1 MTKKYI
7 VELSSE
13 ERVQLLELT
22 RRGKPSARK
31 VKRAQILL
39 LADEGKSDE
48 DISKALHVGFS
59 TVERTRKR
67 LVLEGFPAA
76 LNERSR
82 PAGRR
87 KLGAKAEAVLETL
100 AQSKPPDG
108 RKRWTMQLLA
118 DRLIELKVVDSISDE
133 AVRKLVKKSGSSLA

>member
-1 MTKKYI
+1 MVKKYI
-7 VELSSE
+7 VELSAE
-13 ERVQLLELT
+13 ERAQLLELT

-39 LADEGKSDE
+39 LADEGRIDE
-48 DISKALHVGFS
+48 EISKALHVGFS

-67 LVLEGFPAA
+67 LVLEGFLAA
-76 LNERSR
+76 LNERPR

-87 KLGAKAEAVLETL
+87 KLDAKAEAILETL

-118 DRLIELKVVDSISDE
+118 DRLVELKVVDSISDE
-133 AVRKLVKKSGSSLA
+133 AVRKLVKKSGSSRV

>member
-7 VELSSE
+7 VNLSE
-13 ERVQLLELT
+13 EERTQLLELT

-31 VKRAQILL
+31 VRRAQILL
-39 LADEGKSDE
+39 LADEGQTDE
-48 DISKALHVGFS
+48 NISSALHVGLS

-76 LNERSR
+76 LNERPR
-82 PAGRR
+82 VGGRR
-87 KLGAKAEAVLETL
+87 KLNAKAEAVLETL
-100 AQSKPPDG
+100 AQSQPPKG

-118 DRLIELKVVDSISDE
+118 DRLIELKLVDSISDE
-133 AVRKLVKKSGSSLA
+133 AVRKMFKKRGSSRV

>member
-7 VELSSE
+7 VELSAE
-13 ERVQLLELT
+13 ERAQLLELT

-31 VKRAQILL
+31 VRRAQILL
-39 LADEGKSDE
+39 LADEGKTDE
-48 DISKALHVGFS
+48 TISKALHVGFS

-67 LVLEGFPAA
+67 LVLEGFLAA
-76 LNERSR
+76 LNERPR
-82 PAGRR
+82 VGGRR
-87 KLGAKAEAVLETL
+87 KLDAKAEALLETL

-118 DRLIELKVVDSISDE
+118 DRLVELKVVDSISDE
-133 AVRKLVKKSGSSLA
+133 AVRKMVKKSGSSLA

>member
-7 VELSSE
+7 VELSAE
-13 ERVQLLELT
+13 ERAQLLELT

-39 LADEGKSDE
+39 LADEGKTDE
-48 DISKALHVGFS
+48 NISEVLHVGFS

-76 LNERSR
+76 LNERPR

-87 KLGAKAEAVLETL
+87 KLDAKAEAVLETL

-118 DRLIELKVVDSISDE
+118 DRLVELKVVDSISDE
-133 AVRKLVKKSGSSLA
+133 AVRKMVKKSGSSRA